1 MFGFIRTNRSFQSDI
16 STPTFGVDAVVESSS
31 DESSDSS
38 SDESEKELVDSG
50 AFAKVEPS
58 VHFNSV

>member
-1 MFGFIRTNRSFQSDI
+1 M
-16 STPTFGVDAVVESSS
+16 ESSS

-50 AFAKVEPS
+50 AFAKVKPSS
-58 VHFNSV
+58 VHLNSVGPVPNEAPSDVNLTVHGSTYPR